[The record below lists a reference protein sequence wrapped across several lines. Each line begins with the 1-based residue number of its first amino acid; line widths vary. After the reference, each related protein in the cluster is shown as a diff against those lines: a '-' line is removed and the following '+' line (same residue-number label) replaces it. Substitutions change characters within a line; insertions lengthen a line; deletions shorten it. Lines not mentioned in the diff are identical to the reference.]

1 MSLVSGK
8 ITFKFDHLIKDYD
21 KNETVADMYFDV
33 FEYVEENVFNVSVD
47 NDNLKNSLIKVFTDE
62 DGDVLNKIKS
72 VYSECSSFYVE
83 EENLGGDAVM
93 MGGEIIFTEDD
104 KKEKHRFVIGEIYE
118 DSDLR

>member
-33 FEYVEENVFNVSVD
+33 FEYVEENVFNVSVHD
-47 NDNLKNSLIKVFTDE
+47 DNLNNSLIKEFTDE

-83 EENLGGDAVM
+83 EENLGGEVVM

-104 KKEKHRFVIGEIYE
+104 TKEKHHFVIGEIYE

>member
-21 KNETVADMYFDV
+21 KNETVADMYFDI

-47 NDNLKNSLIKVFTDE
+47 DDNLNNSLIKEFTDE

-83 EENLGGDAVM
+83 EENLGGEVVM

-104 KKEKHRFVIGEIYE
+104 TKEKHHFVIGEIYE

>member
-1 MSLVSGK
+1 MV
-8 ITFKFDHLIKDYD
+8 I
-21 KNETVADMYFDV
+21 

-47 NDNLKNSLIKVFTDE
+47 DDNLNNSLIKEFTDE

-83 EENLGGDAVM
+83 EENLGGEVVM

-104 KKEKHRFVIGEIYE
+104 TKEKHHFVIGEIYE

>member
-47 NDNLKNSLIKVFTDE
+47 DDNLNNSLIKEFTDE

-83 EENLGGDAVM
+83 EENLGGEVVM

-104 KKEKHRFVIGEIYE
+104 TKEKHHFVIGEIYE